1 MLRKCDICGKP
12 MKSGYVIGGGLEYY
26 CSDKCLHKIY
36 TEKEWNDLY
45 DEGNS
50 DSYWTEWENYGDE
63 NKTENLLLELGF
75 NINSKG
81 FDYWLQAIELYKNK
95 KRKLID
101 LYEILANTN
110 DTTYTRV
117 ERCLRFSSE
126 TAKNNIKRK
135 YNYNNKLNNRAILK
149 LLSMEV

>member
-1 MLRKCDICGKP
+1 MRKCNICGKS
-12 MKSGYVIGGGLEYY
+12 MKSGYVIDGGLEYY

-50 DSYWTEWENYGDE
+50 DNYWTEWEDYGDE
-63 NKTENLLLELGF
+63 EKVENLLLELGF

-95 KRKLID
+95 RYSMAN
-101 LYEILANTN
+101 LYEEIAEKN
-110 DTTYTRV
+110 DTIYTRV
-117 ERCLRFSSE
+117 ERNLRTSSK

>member
-81 FDYWLQAIELYKNK
+81 FDYWLQIIKLYKNK

-117 ERCLRFSSE
+117 ERCLRYASE
-126 TAKNNIKRK
+126 KAKKNIRKK

>member
-1 MLRKCDICGKP
+1 MLRKCDMCGKP

-36 TEKEWNDLY
+36 TKEEWNNLY

-50 DSYWTEWENYGDE
+50 DSYWTEWEDYGDE
-63 NKTENLLLELGF
+63 SKTEDLLLELGF

-81 FDYWLQAIELYKNK
+81 FEYWKQAIELYKNK
-95 KRKLID
+95 KYSMTD
-101 LYEILANTN
+101 LYIELADKNSTGKGA
-110 DTTYTRV
+110 V

-126 TAKNNIKRK
+126 TAKNSIKRK